1 MEGEPLN
8 MKRIQITILTLILM
22 ILVTLTSCKQV
33 PEAQAAS
40 DKYRLVWNDDPTSTI
55 TIIWDQLVGK
65 QPTVFYGKKDFGRK
79 YWKYKNQQT
88 PARKLID
95 YYLMN
100 TCYAKLENLEPDQTY
115 FFVIKDSVGVSNR
128 FYFQTAPDK
137 PKAFTFI
144 TGGDTKSVS
153 PSLEAGRASNTMVAK
168 LRPLFVLFNGD
179 FTSGNGTR
187 PDYWYQWLKDW
198 DSLTTTPDGRKIPIV
213 PGHGNHEN
221 GNKSI
226 LNKIFDAPF
235 QFSDNTNIYYSL
247 SFGGQFFHII
257 VLNSEIDEGGSQREW
272 LKTDLEDHKDFCFKV
287 AGYHKPFRPH
297 TSKKKEN
304 DYQYDQWAELFY
316 DFGLDLAI
324 EADSHMHKITYPLR
338 PSNDEYSYQ
347 GFVRDDEKGTLFIG
361 EGSWGAKYR
370 VNDDDKP
377 WTFQSGSF
385 NQIKWIHVWPEDV
398 DQPAFME
405 IFTVIT
411 TQYDEDLNQTFFVD
425 EVENLTEE
433 NVFMIPTNINIY
445 TNNNSQKSVKYPF
458 YLNK

>member
-1 MEGEPLN
+1 MILTMEGEPLN

-297 TSKKKEN
+297 TSEKKDN

-324 EADSHMHKITYPLR
+324 EADSHMHKITYPLTAIKVLCAMMKKAPCLLGR
-338 PSNDEYSYQ
+338 GVGVQSIVLMMMISRGPFRVVLSIRSNGYMCGPRMSINLRSWKYSP
-347 GFVRDDEKGTLFIG
+347 L
-361 EGSWGAKYR
+361 S
-370 VNDDDKP
+370 P
-377 WTFQSGSF
+377 
-385 NQIKWIHVWPEDV
+385 
-398 DQPAFME
+398 
-405 IFTVIT
+405 
-411 TQYDEDLNQTFFVD
+411 LNTMR
-425 EVENLTEE
+425 T
-433 NVFMIPTNINIY
+433 
-445 TNNNSQKSVKYPF
+445 
-458 YLNK
+458 